1 MRSLVVEPTPP
12 VRRPHPPISRWGTLA
27 LGLLLLLQGTGKLV
41 DPESY
46 VDALATFR
54 VFPASWLWSIAV
66 VWLLAELS
74 AGVLLLVA
82 ALGREPQRR
91 SGLTG
96 AWLALAIALS
106 YLALLASAWSRDLA
120 IANCT
125 CFGGFLAQRLSPW
138 VFAQEVS
145 MISWCVWQLVQI
157 GRWPGRQPY
166 YLYLLPK
173 W

>member
-1 MRSLVVEPTPP
+1 M
-12 VRRPHPPISRWGTLA
+12 H
-27 LGLLLLLQGTGKLV
+27 V

-46 VDALATFR
+46 VDALAAFK
-54 VFPASWLWSIAV
+54 VFPAAWLWSIAV
-66 VWLLAELS
+66 LWLLTELG
-74 AGVLLLVA
+74 AGVLLMVA
-82 ALGREPQRR
+82 ALTREPQRR
-91 SGLTG
+91 AGLTG

-106 YLALLASAWSRDLA
+106 YLALLSSASTRHLA

-125 CFGGFLAQRLSPW
+125 CFGGFLAQRLSGW
-138 VFAQEVS
+138 VFVQEAS
-145 MISWCVWQLVQI
+145 MISWCIWQLVQI